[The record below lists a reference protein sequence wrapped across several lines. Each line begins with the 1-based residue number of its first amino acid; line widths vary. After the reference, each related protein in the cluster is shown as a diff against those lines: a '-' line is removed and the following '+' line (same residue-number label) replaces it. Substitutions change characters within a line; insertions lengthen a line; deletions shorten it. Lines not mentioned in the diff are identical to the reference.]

1 MNLLTD
7 EQIQSL
13 SPDNYIKYRIIQKK
27 FNKLRDFINSGCDR
41 SNKDYV
47 KYEDE
52 IMIGRYLK
60 HRNPDYEFEDYDVLR
75 NVLIMLKCRAYNLV
89 DPVKYSLGDNDMRI
103 LNDIY
108 EHFFSDYGKHLL
120 YYHDDS

>member
-13 SPDNYIKYRIIQKK
+13 SPDNYIKYRILQKK
-27 FNKLRDFINSGCDR
+27 FNKLRDFLSSGCER

-47 KYEDE
+47 EYEDE
-52 IMIGRYLK
+52 IVIGRHLK
-60 HRNPDYEFEDYDVLR
+60 HRNLVNEFKDYDMLC
-75 NVLIMLKCRAYNLV
+75 NVLFLLKYRAHNLI
-89 DPVKYSLGDNDMRI
+89 DPVKYKIRDDDMRI

-108 EHFFSDYGKHLL
+108 EREKKCYGKHLL
-120 YYHDDS
+120 YYHDDV